1 MKAGP
6 MAKPPWVSHTQAVER
21 AIRQVCDAAKKVR
34 GQEGRDGR
42 VLAQVEGRKLL
53 AKKNTK
59 ADLATSLGSYKKLR
73 GGGGRSQGNDSGYM
87 SSHPGT
93 QSQETDGDTA
103 EEHFQ
108 MFQWADQLAPPS
120 SSRPG
125 PAHQS
130 GGGEDSQEVSNC
142 KQQIDTADNWAQME
156 AEMMDAENYLDNAL
170 KKDVAEFGTANI
182 KVEEK
187 YVPEKEQID
196 VGKMT
201 PCEES
206 FKDFVENNKTE
217 VNDENCMIK
226 KDSFVESYLDN
237 AMKKETETGLIDKK
251 PTRRRDSYGKKTL
264 EVVGVADMSQ
274 MELVKSGRWGTG
286 KRLSVVEDLLV
297 KNEDGMW
304 QCKPCGKTAKNSG
317 EIRLHAE
324 RHIDGLTF
332 ECNLCGRSFRSRA
345 SLAQH
350 KWSFKGRDVKCN
362 ETKRQDNAGAKETPE
377 VPSTRKPQKSKGT
390 ISIKQERTTE
400 NPEGSPQME
409 SPINALNMNV
419 KQESYVELL
428 AAQGIDIKKSAY
440 FCNTKQSVANGTRIA
455 HLFSE
460 PLPFLPEGWRIRIVE
475 VKSKEKVLKQKQYL
489 SPTNLLFKAS
499 LGVIEYLRLEGKFS
513 HEELMSAARSLRV
526 ENKVNKLFSSEEL
539 ASTADPDP
547 AADTTLEQDASEGVS
562 TDSTSNIDNSF
573 EDESNVSEGGDLEE
587 SLLTRP
593 QVEVE
598 ASSEFDSVLSAA
610 DNIIQEYDNNLE
622 ELSSY
627 GYMSSHPGTQSQEA
641 DGDTAEEAVIRNV
654 QKDGANKGRQFYV
667 CARPREEQCPMFQ
680 WADQRAPPS
689 STRPGP
695 AHQSGGGEDSQEV
708 SNCGQPSA
716 KRTVQKE
723 GSNKGRQFYS
733 FPRDEFFQSEDE
745 VGAGPAA
752 GPALGNNIYN
762 IPLFN
767 GPTARRRGGA
777 EGRGGVKRKAGG
789 GDGGGD
795 KKQRKCGLCRE
806 PGHVRTKC
814 PMKSDNSEETG

>member
-108 MFQWADQLAPPS
+108 MFQWADQPAPPS
-120 SSRPG
+120 SS
-125 PAHQS
+125 
-130 GGGEDSQEVSNC
+130 
-142 KQQIDTADNWAQME
+142 
-156 AEMMDAENYLDNAL
+156 
-170 KKDVAEFGTANI
+170 
-182 KVEEK
+182 
-187 YVPEKEQID
+187 
-196 VGKMT
+196 
-201 PCEES
+201 
-206 FKDFVENNKTE
+206 
-217 VNDENCMIK
+217 
-226 KDSFVESYLDN
+226 
-237 AMKKETETGLIDKK
+237 
-251 PTRRRDSYGKKTL
+251 
-264 EVVGVADMSQ
+264 
-274 MELVKSGRWGTG
+274 
-286 KRLSVVEDLLV
+286 
-297 KNEDGMW
+297 
-304 QCKPCGKTAKNSG
+304 
-317 EIRLHAE
+317 
-324 RHIDGLTF
+324 
-332 ECNLCGRSFRSRA
+332 
-345 SLAQH
+345 
-350 KWSFKGRDVKCN
+350 
-362 ETKRQDNAGAKETPE
+362 
-377 VPSTRKPQKSKGT
+377 
-390 ISIKQERTTE
+390 
-400 NPEGSPQME
+400 
-409 SPINALNMNV
+409 
-419 KQESYVELL
+419 
-428 AAQGIDIKKSAY
+428 
-440 FCNTKQSVANGTRIA
+440 
-455 HLFSE
+455 
-460 PLPFLPEGWRIRIVE
+460 
-475 VKSKEKVLKQKQYL
+475 
-489 SPTNLLFKAS
+489 
-499 LGVIEYLRLEGKFS
+499 
-513 HEELMSAARSLRV
+513 
-526 ENKVNKLFSSEEL
+526 
-539 ASTADPDP
+539 
-547 AADTTLEQDASEGVS
+547 
-562 TDSTSNIDNSF
+562 
-573 EDESNVSEGGDLEE
+573 
-587 SLLTRP
+587 
-593 QVEVE
+593 
-598 ASSEFDSVLSAA
+598 
-610 DNIIQEYDNNLE
+610 
-622 ELSSY
+622 
-627 GYMSSHPGTQSQEA
+627 
-641 DGDTAEEAVIRNV
+641 
-654 QKDGANKGRQFYV
+654 
-667 CARPREEQCPMFQ
+667 
-680 WADQRAPPS
+680 
-689 STRPGP
+689 RPGP

>member
-93 QSQETDGDTA
+93 QSQE
-103 EEHFQ
+103 
-108 MFQWADQLAPPS
+108 
-120 SSRPG
+120 
-125 PAHQS
+125 
-130 GGGEDSQEVSNC
+130 
-142 KQQIDTADNWAQME
+142 
-156 AEMMDAENYLDNAL
+156 
-170 KKDVAEFGTANI
+170 
-182 KVEEK
+182 
-187 YVPEKEQID
+187 
-196 VGKMT
+196 
-201 PCEES
+201 
-206 FKDFVENNKTE
+206 
-217 VNDENCMIK
+217 
-226 KDSFVESYLDN
+226 
-237 AMKKETETGLIDKK
+237 
-251 PTRRRDSYGKKTL
+251 
-264 EVVGVADMSQ
+264 
-274 MELVKSGRWGTG
+274 
-286 KRLSVVEDLLV
+286 
-297 KNEDGMW
+297 
-304 QCKPCGKTAKNSG
+304 
-317 EIRLHAE
+317 
-324 RHIDGLTF
+324 
-332 ECNLCGRSFRSRA
+332 
-345 SLAQH
+345 
-350 KWSFKGRDVKCN
+350 
-362 ETKRQDNAGAKETPE
+362 
-377 VPSTRKPQKSKGT
+377 
-390 ISIKQERTTE
+390 
-400 NPEGSPQME
+400 
-409 SPINALNMNV
+409 
-419 KQESYVELL
+419 
-428 AAQGIDIKKSAY
+428 
-440 FCNTKQSVANGTRIA
+440 
-455 HLFSE
+455 
-460 PLPFLPEGWRIRIVE
+460 
-475 VKSKEKVLKQKQYL
+475 
-489 SPTNLLFKAS
+489 
-499 LGVIEYLRLEGKFS
+499 
-513 HEELMSAARSLRV
+513 
-526 ENKVNKLFSSEEL
+526 
-539 ASTADPDP
+539 
-547 AADTTLEQDASEGVS
+547 
-562 TDSTSNIDNSF
+562 
-573 EDESNVSEGGDLEE
+573 
-587 SLLTRP
+587 
-593 QVEVE
+593 
-598 ASSEFDSVLSAA
+598 
-610 DNIIQEYDNNLE
+610 
-622 ELSSY
+622 
-627 GYMSSHPGTQSQEA
+627 A

-680 WADQRAPPS
+680 WADQPAPPS
-689 STRPGP
+689 SSRPGP

-733 FPRDEFFQSEDE
+733 FPRDEFFQSEDD